1 MGKLMDTLKSFVT
14 KIRVN
19 IKTRVYFLISIILK
33 NLPVSE
39 TEDESSLH
47 VSYALEKEMIQ
58 VNVRC

>member
-1 MGKLMDTLKSFVT
+1 MDTLKSFVT